1 MQNPWGSKPL
11 CNQLS
16 SQKGI
21 KDPKWNHKSKDMF
34 VTERGWKKIV
44 SKHVQKEFILVLLHV
59 QQAKACIF
67 DKKNDQK
74 NKYLIETSFVKL
86 SLND

>member
-34 VTERGWKKIV
+34 VTESGWKKIV
-44 SKHVQKEFILVLLHV
+44 SKHVQKEFILFCCMSNRQKHV
-59 QQAKACIF
+59 
-67 DKKNDQK
+67 
-74 NKYLIETSFVKL
+74 Y
-86 SLND
+86 